1 MIADLTDLRT
11 WLRGLPSFERDRLP
25 PFDPEDAPAD
35 PADLFL
41 TWLRDA
47 VAVGSPA
54 PHAMNLA
61 TADAAGA
68 VTARTLILKDL
79 DARGWHFATGSH
91 SPKAA
96 ALAQNPNAAMTSFWP
111 ALGRQVRLTGIVHD
125 LGEEA
130 GAADFLARPPTS
142 RAAALVGRQSEP
154 LASRQEYWDAY
165 AAALARVEAD
175 VDGVLVAPEWR
186 VYALTPHTVEFWAAT
201 PDAGQIRLRY
211 RRSADGPSADRAWTK
226 GLIWP

>member
-1 MIADLTDLRT
+1 MIADPTDLRA

-25 PFDPEDAPAD
+25 PFEPEDAPTD
-35 PADLFL
+35 PAALFL
-41 TWLRDA
+41 AWLGDA
-47 VAVGSPA
+47 VEVGSPA

-61 TADAAGA
+61 TADSSGA

-96 ALAQNPNAAMTSFWP
+96 ALAENPNAAMTSFWP
-111 ALGRQVRLTGIVHD
+111 PLGRQVRLTGIVHD
-125 LGEEA
+125 LGEVA
-130 GAADFLARPPTS
+130 GAADFLARPPGS

-154 LASRQEYWDAY
+154 LESRQEYWDAY
-165 AAALARVEAD
+165 AASLARVESD
-175 VDGVLVAPEWR
+175 PDLIAPGWR
-186 VYALTPHTVEFWAAT
+186 VYVLTPHTVEFWAAT

-211 RRSADGPSADRAWTK
+211 RRSTDGPAEHRAWTK